1 MWTLGALQS
10 NGADRT
16 LAVRDAMRSYI
27 GRHELDVWPLQDI
40 QRLWKSARDE
50 GTDTEAYGDGIRP
63 ESALPDV
70 TEFMKP
76 KPARRSEPGRI
87 WQWHNA
93 VPEEVL
99 GVDYGNRRSL
109 P

>member
-1 MWTLGALQS
+1 M
-10 NGADRT
+10 
-16 LAVRDAMRSYI
+16 
-27 GRHELDVWPLQDI
+27 WPLQDI
-40 QRLWKSARDE
+40 QRLWKSARDD
-50 GTDTEAYGDGIRP
+50 GTDTLAYGELLRDGIRP

-70 TEFMKP
+70 PEFMKP

-87 WQWHNA
+87 WQWHTA
-93 VPEEVL
+93 VPEEVF

>member
-1 MWTLGALQS
+1 MAEASRVGCVAT
-10 NGADRT
+10 
-16 LAVRDAMRSYI
+16 
-27 GRHELDVWPLQDI
+27 QDI
-40 QRLWKSARDE
+40 QRLWKSARDD
-50 GTDTEAYGDGIRP
+50 GTDTLAYGELLRNGIRP

-70 TEFMKP
+70 PEFMKP

-93 VPEEVL
+93 VPEEVF